1 MSETKPSG
9 ERIYLLLTLMVLMWS
24 FNYVVGKLALRE
36 FPAML
41 LVGLRTMLAGALL
54 VPVYLWRHGTG
65 ASVWTW
71 RDLRVLIPLGLCGVT
86 GNQLFFVMG
95 LSRTSV
101 AHAAIMISTT
111 PILVLLMAAAQG
123 QERITHR
130 KLAGMGIAFTGIVVL
145 QMGRA
150 QGSTATMLGDLFILM
165 GALSFS
171 AFTVLGKAI
180 STRYGGLTVN
190 TIAYASGALALAPMI
205 LWQGASFQFGAISTQ
220 GWLSVFY
227 MAAFSSVIAYLIF
240 YYALTHTAA
249 SRVSAFSYL
258 QPVLATLMAI
268 PVLREPVHP
277 GLLLGG
283 SLALVGVYVTE
294 RS

>member
-1 MSETKPSG
+1 MNETKPSG

-41 LVGLRTMLAGALL
+41 LVGLRTILAGALL

-65 ASVWTW
+65 DSVWTW

-130 KLAGMGIAFTGIVVL
+130 KLIGMGIAFTGIVVL

-150 QGSTATMLGDLFILM
+150 QGSTATVLGDLFILL

-180 STRYGGLTVN
+180 STRHGGLTVN
-190 TIAYASGALALAPMI
+190 TIAYASGALALAPMV
-205 LWQGASFQFGAISTQ
+205 LWRSASFHFGAVSTQ